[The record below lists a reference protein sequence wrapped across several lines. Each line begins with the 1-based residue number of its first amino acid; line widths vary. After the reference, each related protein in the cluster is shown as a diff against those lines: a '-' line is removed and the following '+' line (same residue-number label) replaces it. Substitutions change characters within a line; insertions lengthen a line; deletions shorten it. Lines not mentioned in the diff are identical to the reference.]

1 MKQMKRTFVLKAG
14 ALLLALAAL
23 GVGIARYAAPTGE
36 KGAVPAAAPA
46 AASAASG
53 DGLSLRFAEGA
64 PQLAYLRIE
73 ATAAY
78 PVPLPEALNG
88 RLTYDDNVTARV
100 FSPVAGRILSL
111 PVQAGDSVRA
121 GQPLLTLD
129 VPDYADLRKAE
140 SDRATKRAAFERA
153 KVLFENEV
161 VARKDFEAAEND
173 LRAANAEVERSQA
186 RLRSLTPLAGQ
197 AGFALRTPLAGV
209 VTERQASPAMEVRP
223 DQPNPLFVVSDPK
236 HLWAIAELPEKDL
249 AALRVGQTVSIEVD
263 AYPERRFTG
272 RVLAIG
278 DVLDAQSRRVPVRCE
293 VRNDERLLKP
303 EMFARITPESEGEKL
318 PRVPNTALVTEGLH
332 VYVFVEKAPG
342 LIEKREVRLSFRGHA
357 ASFVGSGLRAG
368 ERVVTTGALLLNAE
382 LGGG

>member
-36 KGAVPAAAPA
+36 KGTVPAAAPA
-46 AASAASG
+46 VASAASG

-78 PVPLPEALNG
+78 PVPLLEALNG

-140 SDRATKRAAFERA
+140 SDRVTKHAAFERA
-153 KVLFENEV
+153 KTLFENEV
-161 VARKDFEAAEND
+161 VARKDFEAAENE
-173 LRAANAEVERSQA
+173 LRAANAEVERSRA

-197 AGFALRTPLAGV
+197 AGFALRAPFAGV

-223 DQPNPLFVVSDPK
+223 EQPNPLFVVSDPTR
-236 HLWAIAELPEKDL
+236 LWAIAELPEKDL
-249 AALRVGQTVSIEVD
+249 AKLRVGQSVSIEVD
-263 AYPERRFTG
+263 AYPERRFAG

-278 DVLDAQSRRVPVRCE
+278 DVLDAQSRRVPVRVA

-342 LIEKREVRLSFRGHA
+342 LIEKREVRLNFRGHTV
-357 ASFVGSGLRAG
+357 SFVGSGLRAG

>member
-36 KGAVPAAAPA
+36 KGAAPAAAPA

-73 ATAAY
+73 EASAY
-78 PVPLPEALNG
+78 PVPLLEALNG

-197 AGFALRTPLAGV
+197 AGFALRAPLAGV

-223 DQPNPLFVVSDPK
+223 EQPNPLFVVSDPK

-249 AALRVGQTVSIEVD
+249 AKLRVGQTVSIEVD
-263 AYPERRFTG
+263 AYPERRFAG

-342 LIEKREVRLSFRGHA
+342 LIEKREVRLSFRGHV
-357 ASFVGSGLRAG
+357 ASFVGSGLHAG

>member
-1 MKQMKRTFVLKAG
+1 MKRTFVLKAG
-14 ALLLALAAL
+14 ALLFVLAVL
-23 GVGIARYAAPTGE
+23 GVGVARY
-36 KGAVPAAAPA
+36 AAAPA
-46 AASAASG
+46 AEKTGPEAALPAPVG

-73 ATAAY
+73 EASAY
-78 PVPLPEALNG
+78 PVPLLEALNG
-88 RLTYDDNVTARV
+88 RLSYDDNVTARV

-111 PVQAGDSVRA
+111 PVQAGDSVRT

-140 SDRATKRAAFERA
+140 SDRSTKRAAFERA

-197 AGFALRTPLAGV
+197 AGFALRAPLAGV

-223 DQPNPLFVVSDPK
+223 DQPNPLFVVSDPR

-249 AALRVGQTVSIEVD
+249 AALRVGQAVSIEVD
-263 AYPERRFTG
+263 AYPERRFAG

-293 VRNDERLLKP
+293 VHNDERLLKP

-368 ERVVTTGALLLNAE
+368 ERVVTSGALLLNAE

>member
-1 MKQMKRTFVLKAG
+1 MKKAFVKQTFVVKAG
-14 ALLLALAAL
+14 ALLFALAAL
-23 GVGIARYAAPTGE
+23 VALGILGAPYLAAPE
-36 KGAVPAAAPA
+36 KKAPAPAAVPA
-46 AASAASG
+46 G
-53 DGLSLRFAEGA
+53 NGLSLRFAEGA
-64 PQLAYLRIE
+64 PQLAYLHIE
-73 ATAAY
+73 AAAAY
-78 PVPLPEALNG
+78 PLPLLEALSG

-100 FSPVAGRILSL
+100 FSPVAGRVLKI
-111 PVQAGDSVRA
+111 PVQAGDRVRA

-140 SDRATKRAAFERA
+140 SERMTKRAAFERA

-161 VARKDFEAAEND
+161 VARKDFEAAENE

-197 AGFALRTPLAGV
+197 AGFALRAPLAGI

-223 DQPNPLFVVSDPK
+223 DQANPLFVVSDPTR
-236 HLWAIAELPEKDL
+236 LWAIVELPEKDL
-249 AALRVGQTVSIEVD
+249 AKLRVGQTVNIEVD
-263 AYPERRFTG
+263 AYPERRFAG
-272 RVLAIG
+272 QVLAIG
-278 DVLDAQSRRVPVRCE
+278 DVLDAQSRRVPVRCA

-332 VYVFVEKAPG
+332 VYIFVEKAPG
-342 LIEKREVRLSFRGHA
+342 LIEKREVRLSFRGHTV
-357 ASFVGSGLRAG
+357 SFVGSGLRAG

>member
-1 MKQMKRTFVLKAG
+1 MKQMKRTFVLKVG

-64 PQLAYLRIE
+64 PQLAYLHIE

-78 PVPLPEALNG
+78 PVPMLEALNG
-88 RLTYDDNVTARV
+88 RLSYDDNVTARV
-100 FSPVAGRILSL
+100 FSPVAGRVLSL

-140 SDRATKRAAFERA
+140 SDRVTKHAAFERA
-153 KVLFENEV
+153 KTLFENEV
-161 VARKDFEAAEND
+161 VARKDFEAAENE
-173 LRAANAEVERSQA
+173 LRAANAEVERSRA

-197 AGFALRTPLAGV
+197 AGFALRAPFAGV

-223 DQPNPLFVVSDPK
+223 EQPNPLFVVSDPTR
-236 HLWAIAELPEKDL
+236 LWAIAELPEKDL
-249 AALRVGQTVSIEVD
+249 AKLRVGQSVSIEVD
-263 AYPERRFTG
+263 AYPERRFAG

-278 DVLDAQSRRVPVRCE
+278 DVLDAQSRRVPVRVA

-342 LIEKREVRLSFRGHA
+342 LIEKREVRLSFRGHV
-357 ASFVGSGLRAG
+357 ASFVGSGLHAG

>member
-23 GVGIARYAAPTGE
+23 GVGIARYAAPAGE
-36 KGAVPAAAPA
+36 KGAASAAAPA
-46 AASAASG
+46 ATSAANG

-73 ATAAY
+73 EASAY
-78 PVPLPEALNG
+78 PVPLLEALNG

-140 SDRATKRAAFERA
+140 SERATKRAAFERA

-197 AGFALRTPLAGV
+197 AGFALRAPLAGV

-249 AALRVGQTVSIEVD
+249 AALRVGQAVSIEVD
-263 AYPERRFTG
+263 AYPERRFAG

-278 DVLDAQSRRVPVRCE
+278 DVLDAQSRRVPVRCA

-332 VYVFVEKAPG
+332 VYVFVEKTPG
-342 LIEKREVRLSFRGHA
+342 LIEKREVRLRFRGHA

>member
-36 KGAVPAAAPA
+36 KGTVPAAAPA
-46 AASAASG
+46 VASAASG

-78 PVPLPEALNG
+78 PVPLLEALNG

-197 AGFALRTPLAGV
+197 AGFALRAPLAGV

-223 DQPNPLFVVSDPK
+223 DQSNPLFVVSDPK

-249 AALRVGQTVSIEVD
+249 AKLRVGQTVSIEVD
-263 AYPERRFTG
+263 AYPERRFAG

-342 LIEKREVRLSFRGHA
+342 LIGKREVRLSFRGHA

-382 LGGG
+382 LGGA

>member
-23 GVGIARYAAPTGE
+23 GVGIARYAAPIGE
-36 KGAVPAAAPA
+36 KGAAPAAAPA
-46 AASAASG
+46 VASAASG

-78 PVPLPEALNG
+78 PVPLLEALNG

-140 SDRATKRAAFERA
+140 SDRVAKRAAFERA

-173 LRAANAEVERSQA
+173 LHAANAEVERSQA

-197 AGFALRTPLAGV
+197 AGFALRAPLAGV

-236 HLWAIAELPEKDL
+236 HLWAIVELPEKDL
-249 AALRVGQTVSIEVD
+249 AALRVGQAVSIEVD
-263 AYPERRFTG
+263 AYPERRFAG

-278 DVLDAQSRRVPVRCE
+278 DVLDAQSRRVPVRCA

-357 ASFVGSGLRAG
+357 ASFVGSGLHAG